1 MADAKAAAKPKK
13 KAGKLTITLMMLAFG
28 IATPFMLPTVILL
41 LAGLIPTYI
50 AFATDDDPNKSGAI
64 SVCAM
69 NLAGLTPFVI
79 DLWAKGQTLAYTF
92 HILGNMND
100 WLVILG
106 AAAVGQL
113 IVYALPQAIATLTLT
128 HAESRIKHLKKN
140 LDTLKD
146 AWGPDVATAKPI
158 DKISQG

>member
-1 MADAKAAAKPKK
+1 MAEAQAAAKPKK
-13 KAGKLTITLMMLAFG
+13 KAGKFTVMMVMLLIG
-28 IATPFMLPTVILL
+28 IATPFMLPTVILV
-41 LAGLIPTYI
+41 LAGLIPTYV

-69 NLAGLTPFVI
+69 NIAGLTPFII
-79 DLWAKGQTLAYTF
+79 DLWKKGQTLAHTF
-92 HILGNMND
+92 QILGDTSD

-113 IVYALPQAIATLTLT
+113 IVFALPQAIATVTLT
-128 HAESRIKHLKKN
+128 HAESRIKTLKKN
-140 LDTLKD
+140 LDMLKD

-158 DKISQG
+158 DKITQG